1 VHAGEPNL
9 NAAFLQRLVGWVLV
23 QDWNGKL
30 LFPGARV
37 FPEQN
42 YQAGLGIMLSY
53 AIVGLLGVLFIRA
66 TNCRHI
72 TLSVQK

>member
-1 VHAGEPNL
+1 MYAGEPNL
-9 NAAFLQRLVGWVLV
+9 NAAFLQPPVDWVLV

-37 FPEQN
+37 CLEQN
-42 YQAGLGIMLSY
+42 YQAGLGM
-53 AIVGLLGVLFIRA
+53 IVGLLGELFIRA
-66 TNCRHI
+66 ANCRHI